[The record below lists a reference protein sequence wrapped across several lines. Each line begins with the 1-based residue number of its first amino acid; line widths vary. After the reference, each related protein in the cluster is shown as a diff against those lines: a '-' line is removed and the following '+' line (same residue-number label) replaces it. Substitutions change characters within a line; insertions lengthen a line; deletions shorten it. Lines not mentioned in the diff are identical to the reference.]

1 MSGGPLALGPRWLYP
16 AKAVGTT
23 TRSLSWLVRTRG
35 RERTHGI
42 RVLFYHRVSA
52 EPDELGVS
60 PEKFARQMEEL
71 ARRGWTGI
79 EIGGVVAALD
89 DGADPG
95 RIVGLSFDD
104 GYQDVADHAL
114 PVLRAH
120 GFSATVFVA
129 TGVTDGRALFTWYD
143 AQPPLMGWE
152 TIRELDA
159 EGVLRFEP
167 HTVTHPNLLQ
177 LGDED
182 VRREIAESKRELEEQ
197 LGRPT
202 NGFCYPAGLFGERER
217 RAVAGAGVAWAASCE
232 PGVNTPSTDRLA
244 LRRRQVDRRDTM
256 LDFRAKVA
264 GGHDTPPRLRAAYRR
279 MRYGA
284 GAS

>member
-1 MSGGPLALGPRWLYP
+1 MAGGQLALGPRWLYP
-16 AKAVGTT
+16 AKAAATT

-35 RERTHGI
+35 REETQGI
-42 RVLFYHRVSA
+42 RVLFYHRVSP
-52 EPDELGVS
+52 EPDELGVT

-71 ARRGWTGI
+71 ARRGWTGV
-79 EIGGVVAALD
+79 EIDRVVAALD

-95 RIVGLSFDD
+95 RIIGLSFDD

-120 GFSATVFVA
+120 GFSATVFIA

-177 LGDED
+177 LGDEG
-182 VRREIAESKRELEEQ
+182 VQREIAASKRELEEQ
-197 LGRPT
+197 LGRAT
-202 NGFCYPAGLFGERER
+202 NGFCYPAGLFGEREH
-217 RAVAGAGVAWAASCE
+217 RAVDAAGIAWAASCE

-256 LDFRAKVA
+256 FDFRAKVA
-264 GGHDTPPRLRAAYRR
+264 GGHDTPPHLRAAYRR
-279 MRYGA
+279 MRYGT
-284 GAS
+284 GVT